1 MTRLPDELGHGQ
13 AAVLASIIRHA
24 TNGPAHIADI
34 AADTGLRRSTIR
46 QHLAR
51 LDALDVVHPWLDRGH
66 DLACWCPL
74 DQPCHA
80 DVLLELA
87 NGEAA

>member
-51 LDALDVVHPWLDRGH
+51 LDALDVVHPWLDREH
-66 DLACWCPL
+66 VTPL
-74 DQPCHA
+74 VRPLSIEQAANHQPK
-80 DVLLELA
+80 EG
-87 NGEAA
+87 NP